1 MTNSP
6 LKNVIEWA
14 IQFVYQIRWV
24 DTRKY
29 FIKGPVN
36 YSHGSSDI
44 LVHLSLT
51 SLYVFLV
58 VGYFEDISI
67 FSV

>member
-24 DTRKY
+24 DTRAKY

-36 YSHGSSDI
+36 YNAVMG
-44 LVHLSLT
+44 VQT
-51 SLYVFLV
+51 SWFIFLKLH
-58 VGYFEDISI
+58 YMYS
-67 FSV
+67 